1 MLKIIVRER
10 VMDKEKKYF
19 KETRKKVDVYF
30 VIIISILSSLSVY
43 MLYERKFLNQEN
55 IYVLMTILTISFI
68 VYIFSIK
75 ENFKSKNINELD
87 KAILFSSIFLI
98 TSFFMIIVIK
108 SIKNGNLFFI
118 FNLIKRLIY
127 RNISLSFTV
136 ISTSIIIVLTVLS
149 IISIIIRFFLYK
161 NKNIYNK
168 SEANKQI
175 VYTLSDIYYSF
186 SFNDM
191 IKLQKKDKNIILIE
205 DNIKIQKDLF
215 GRNQIINNLSSSIS
229 SSMKYNNCFTIGVVG
244 EWGSGKST
252 IIELVKEDIN
262 KNEILNKNVVIVDDF
277 DPWAIKSQDALVLA
291 FYNTII
297 ENLGENIGYFK
308 RKKIQNALINI
319 STNIPYI
326 GKGIGSFFDNRIDD
340 YTEYKEIK
348 ADLKEKLENSNKRL
362 IFIIDNLD
370 RMNSNN
376 VLFLLTLIGTL
387 FKLPNITYIVAYDK
401 DRMNTIFKIDKINSK
416 YFEKIINKEIVI
428 PKIHD
433 SVKQNIFYNCLK
445 KCIIWEG
452 CDEFSDEIPKKI
464 ATKFDNIRSFIKFLN
479 LIIYDINY
487 TSLYQYDYLIIRT
500 IEFLDYNLYLKI
512 YDNKDFVTKIIKDEN
527 DFKGKYKDFYEE
539 IKLSSFFDLLQL
551 LSGSLSN
558 FNILKN
564 LKENKNLLTN
574 KRIIENYNFIC
585 NSFYFE
591 NYFSFSKYTKEYIE
605 IKNHFELKYYMT
617 YKKTKTFFDKNKKY
631 LENSYLDALQ
641 LYLIDIES
649 IENND
654 KIINAKLYLF
664 IYFLE
669 KIVNNIFNEYT
680 YILLKT
686 YTYRINKSI
695 IDVYKEISNNFSED
709 FKRERTDYLEKI
721 RNIFITIVKSEEFFY
736 LEDIS
741 DNFYDANKFNKFL
754 KELSRISKKEY
765 YITIFEKLNDLDRN
779 FTSSNKRTKEFLK
792 NFKELFQN
800 IK

>member
-1 MLKIIVRER
+1 
-10 VMDKEKKYF
+10 MDKEKKYF
-19 KETRKKVDVYF
+19 KELRKKVDIYF

-43 MLYERKFLNQEN
+43 MLYERKIINQEI
-55 IYVLMTILTISFI
+55 IYVLMAILTISFI
-68 VYIFSIK
+68 VYILSIRK
-75 ENFKSKNINELD
+75 NFKSKNINELD
-87 KAILFSSIFLI
+87 KAMFIFNIFLI
-98 TSFFMIIVIK
+98 TSLLMIIIIK
-108 SIKNGNLFFI
+108 SIKNRDL
-118 FNLIKRLIY
+118 LLIY
-127 RNISLSFTV
+127 NLTKSLFQRNITMSFTL
-136 ISTSIIIVLTVLS
+136 ITIIIIIVLTVLS
-149 IISIIIRFFLYK
+149 LISIIIRFFLYK

-252 IIELVKEDIN
+252 IIDLT
-262 KNEILNKNVVIVDDF
+262 KNGLENSNDFVIIDNF

-297 ENLGENIGYFK
+297 ENLGENIDYFK

-416 YFEKIINKEIVI
+416 YLEKIINKEIVI

-709 FKRERTDYLEKI
+709 FKRERADYLEKI

-779 FTSSNKRTKEFLK
+779 FTSSNKTTKEFLK

>member
-1 MLKIIVRER
+1 
-10 VMDKEKKYF
+10 MDKEKKYF
-19 KETRKKVDVYF
+19 KELRKKVDIYF

-43 MLYERKFLNQEN
+43 MLYERKIINQEI
-55 IYVLMTILTISFI
+55 IYVLMAILTISFI
-68 VYIFSIK
+68 VYILSIRK
-75 ENFKSKNINELD
+75 NFKSKNINELD
-87 KAILFSSIFLI
+87 KAMFIFNIFLVI
-98 TSFFMIIVIK
+98 SLLMIIIIK
-108 SIKNGNLFFI
+108 SIKNRDL
-118 FNLIKRLIY
+118 LLIY
-127 RNISLSFTV
+127 NLTKSLFQRNITMSFTL
-136 ISTSIIIVLTVLS
+136 ITIIIIIVLTVLS
-149 IISIIIRFFLYK
+149 LISIIIRFFLYK

-297 ENLGENIGYFK
+297 ENLGENIDYFK

-387 FKLPNITYIVAYDK
+387 FKLPNMTYIVAYDK

-416 YFEKIINKEIVI
+416 YLEKIINKEIVI

-709 FKRERTDYLEKI
+709 FKRERADYLEKI

-741 DNFYDANKFNKFL
+741 NNFYDANKFNKFL

-779 FTSSNKRTKEFLK
+779 FTSSNKITKEFLK

>member
-1 MLKIIVRER
+1 
-10 VMDKEKKYF
+10 MDKEKKYF
-19 KETRKKVDVYF
+19 KETRKKVDIYF

-87 KAILFSSIFLI
+87 KAMFIFNIFLI
-98 TSFFMIIVIK
+98 TSLLMIIIIK
-108 SIKNGNLFFI
+108 SIKNRDL
-118 FNLIKRLIY
+118 LLIY
-127 RNISLSFTV
+127 NLTKSLFQRNITMSFTV
-136 ISTSIIIVLTVLS
+136 ITIIIIIVLTVLS
-149 IISIIIRFFLYK
+149 LISIIIRFFLYK

-297 ENLGENIGYFK
+297 ENLGENIDYFK

-326 GKGIGSFFDNRIDD
+326 GKSIGSFFDNRIDD

-416 YFEKIINKEIVI
+416 YLEKIINKEIVI

-792 NFKELFQN
+792 ILKNYFKT
-800 IK
+800 

>member
-1 MLKIIVRER
+1 
-10 VMDKEKKYF
+10 
-19 KETRKKVDVYF
+19 
-30 VIIISILSSLSVY
+30 
-43 MLYERKFLNQEN
+43 MLYERKIINQEI
-55 IYVLMTILTISFI
+55 IYVLMAILTISFI
-68 VYIFSIK
+68 VYILSIRK
-75 ENFKSKNINELD
+75 NFKSKNINELD
-87 KAILFSSIFLI
+87 KAMFIFNIFLV
-98 TSFFMIIVIK
+98 TSLLMIIIIK
-108 SIKNGNLFFI
+108 SIKNRDL
-118 FNLIKRLIY
+118 LLIY
-127 RNISLSFTV
+127 NLTKSLFQRNITMSFTL
-136 ISTSIIIVLTVLS
+136 ITIIIIIVLTVLS
-149 IISIIIRFFLYK
+149 LISIIIRFFLYK

-297 ENLGENIGYFK
+297 ENLGENIDYFK

-387 FKLPNITYIVAYDK
+387 FKLPNMTYIVAYDK

-416 YFEKIINKEIVI
+416 YLEKIINKEIVI

-709 FKRERTDYLEKI
+709 FKRERADYLEKI
-721 RNIFITIVKSEEFFY
+721 RNIFITIIKSEEFFY

-779 FTSSNKRTKEFLK
+779 FTSSNKITKEFLK

>member
-1 MLKIIVRER
+1 
-10 VMDKEKKYF
+10 MDKEKKYF
-19 KETRKKVDVYF
+19 KELRKKVDIYF

-43 MLYERKFLNQEN
+43 MLYERKIINQEI
-55 IYVLMTILTISFI
+55 IYVLMAILTISFI
-68 VYIFSIK
+68 VYILSIRK
-75 ENFKSKNINELD
+75 NFKSKNINELD
-87 KAILFSSIFLI
+87 KAMFIFNIFLI
-98 TSFFMIIVIK
+98 TSLLMIIIIK
-108 SIKNGNLFFI
+108 SIKNRDL
-118 FNLIKRLIY
+118 LLIY
-127 RNISLSFTV
+127 NLTKSLFQRNITMSFTV
-136 ISTSIIIVLTVLS
+136 ITIIIIIVLTVLS
-149 IISIIIRFFLYK
+149 LISIIIRFFLYK

-416 YFEKIINKEIVI
+416 YLEKIINKEIVI

-433 SVKQNIFYNCLK
+433 SIKQNIFYNCLK

>member
-1 MLKIIVRER
+1 
-10 VMDKEKKYF
+10 MDKEKKYF
-19 KETRKKVDVYF
+19 KELRKKVDIYF
-30 VIIISILSSLSVY
+30 VIIISMLSSLSIY
-43 MLYERKFLNQEN
+43 ILYERKILNQEN
-55 IYVLMTILTISFI
+55 IYVLITILTISFI

-87 KAILFSSIFLI
+87 KAMFIFNIFLI
-98 TSFFMIIVIK
+98 TSLLMIIIIK
-108 SIKNGNLFFI
+108 SIKNRDLLLIYNLT
-118 FNLIKRLIY
+118 KRLFQ
-127 RNISLSFTV
+127 RNITMSFTV
-136 ISTSIIIVLTVLS
+136 ITIIIIIVLTVLS
-149 IISIIIRFFLYK
+149 LISIIIRFFLYK
-161 NKNIYNK
+161 NENIYNK

-191 IKLQKKDKNIILIE
+191 IKLQKKDKNMILIE

-416 YFEKIINKEIVI
+416 YLEKIINKEIVI

-433 SVKQNIFYNCLK
+433 SIKQNIFYNCLK

>member
-1 MLKIIVRER
+1 
-10 VMDKEKKYF
+10 MDKEKKYF
-19 KETRKKVDVYF
+19 KELRKKVDIYF

-43 MLYERKFLNQEN
+43 MLYERKIINQEI
-55 IYVLMTILTISFI
+55 IYVLMAILTISFI
-68 VYIFSIK
+68 VYILSIRK
-75 ENFKSKNINELD
+75 NFKSKNINELD
-87 KAILFSSIFLI
+87 KAMFIFNIFLV
-98 TSFFMIIVIK
+98 TSLLMIIIIK
-108 SIKNGNLFFI
+108 SIKNRDL
-118 FNLIKRLIY
+118 LLIY
-127 RNISLSFTV
+127 NLTKSLFQRNITMSFTL
-136 ISTSIIIVLTVLS
+136 ITIIIIIVLTVLS
-149 IISIIIRFFLYK
+149 LISIIIRFFLYK

-297 ENLGENIGYFK
+297 ENLGENIDYFK

-387 FKLPNITYIVAYDK
+387 FKLPNMTYIVAYDK

-416 YFEKIINKEIVI
+416 YLEKIINKEIVI

-709 FKRERTDYLEKI
+709 FKRERADYLEKI
-721 RNIFITIVKSEEFFY
+721 RNIFITIIKSEEFFY

-779 FTSSNKRTKEFLK
+779 FTSSNKITKEFLK

>member
-1 MLKIIVRER
+1 
-10 VMDKEKKYF
+10 MDKEKKYF
-19 KETRKKVDVYF
+19 KETRKKVDIYF

-87 KAILFSSIFLI
+87 KAMFIFNIFLI
-98 TSFFMIIVIK
+98 TSLLMIIIIK
-108 SIKNGNLFFI
+108 SIKNRDL
-118 FNLIKRLIY
+118 LLIY
-127 RNISLSFTV
+127 NLTKSLFQRNITMSFTV
-136 ISTSIIIVLTVLS
+136 ITIIIIIVLTVLS
-149 IISIIIRFFLYK
+149 LISIIIRFFLYK

-297 ENLGENIGYFK
+297 ENLGENIDYFK

-326 GKGIGSFFDNRIDD
+326 GKSIGSFFDNRIDD

-416 YFEKIINKEIVI
+416 YLEKIINKEIVI

-574 KRIIENYNFIC
+574 KRIIENYNSIC

>member
-1 MLKIIVRER
+1 
-10 VMDKEKKYF
+10 MDKEKKYF
-19 KETRKKVDVYF
+19 KELRKKVDIYF

-43 MLYERKFLNQEN
+43 MLYERKIINQEI
-55 IYVLMTILTISFI
+55 IYVLMAILTISFI
-68 VYIFSIK
+68 VYILSIRK
-75 ENFKSKNINELD
+75 NFKSKNINELD
-87 KAILFSSIFLI
+87 KAMFIFNIFLI
-98 TSFFMIIVIK
+98 TSLLMIIIIK
-108 SIKNGNLFFI
+108 SIKNRDL
-118 FNLIKRLIY
+118 LLIY
-127 RNISLSFTV
+127 NLTKSLFQRNITMSFTL
-136 ISTSIIIVLTVLS
+136 ITIIIIIVLTVLS
-149 IISIIIRFFLYK
+149 LISIIIRFFLYK

-297 ENLGENIGYFK
+297 ENLGENIDYFK

-416 YFEKIINKEIVI
+416 YLEKIINKEIVI

-721 RNIFITIVKSEEFFY
+721 RNIFITIAKSEEFFY

>member
-1 MLKIIVRER
+1 
-10 VMDKEKKYF
+10 MDKEKKYF
-19 KETRKKVDVYF
+19 KETRKKVDIYF

-87 KAILFSSIFLI
+87 KAMFIFNIFLI
-98 TSFFMIIVIK
+98 TSLLMIIIIK
-108 SIKNGNLFFI
+108 SIKNRDL
-118 FNLIKRLIY
+118 LLIY
-127 RNISLSFTV
+127 NLTKSLFQRNITMSFTV
-136 ISTSIIIVLTVLS
+136 ITIIIIIVLTVLS
-149 IISIIIRFFLYK
+149 LISIIIRFFLYK

-297 ENLGENIGYFK
+297 ENLGENIDYFK

-326 GKGIGSFFDNRIDD
+326 GKSIGSFFDNRIDD

-416 YFEKIINKEIVI
+416 YLEKIINKEIVI

>member
-1 MLKIIVRER
+1 
-10 VMDKEKKYF
+10 MDKEKKYF
-19 KETRKKVDVYF
+19 KETRKKVDIYF